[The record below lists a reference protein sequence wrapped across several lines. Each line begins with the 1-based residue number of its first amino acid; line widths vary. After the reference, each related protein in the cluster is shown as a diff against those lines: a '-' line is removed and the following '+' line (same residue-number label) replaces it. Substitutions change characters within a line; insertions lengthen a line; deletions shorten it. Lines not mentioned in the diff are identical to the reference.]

1 MNAYLHV
8 GHDETL
14 KFDLV
19 KTNIGAGYDSFTGI
33 FVAPNP
39 GTYHF
44 TSVVYNAAVGDDVI
58 IQMNKNKNILV
69 VGYSA
74 ITTKGER
81 HVMNAVV
88 QLQKGDH
95 IFIKHRGPSV
105 DYIRG
110 DLHSSFS
117 GFEI

>member
-1 MNAYLHV
+1 MNAYPHV
-8 GHDETL
+8 GQDQTV

-19 KTNIGAGYDSFTGI
+19 KTNIGAGYDPFTGI

-44 TSVVYNAAVGDDVI
+44 TSVIYNAAIGDDVI
-58 IQMNKNKNILV
+58 TQMNKNNDILV
-69 VGYSA
+69 RGYSA
-74 ITTKGER
+74 KTTSGES

-95 IFIKHRGPSV
+95 LFIKHRGSSV